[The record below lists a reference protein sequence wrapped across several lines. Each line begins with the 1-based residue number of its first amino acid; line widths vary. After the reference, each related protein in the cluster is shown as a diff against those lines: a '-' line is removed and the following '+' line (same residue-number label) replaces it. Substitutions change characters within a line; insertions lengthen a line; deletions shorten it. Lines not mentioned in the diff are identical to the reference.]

1 MVTHAV
7 FGCGAGS
14 YLVSFLLRLGREVA
28 GFFRSE
34 M

>member
-14 YLVSFLLRLGREVA
+14 FLLRLGWEVA

>member
-1 MVTHAV
+1 MVIHAV
-7 FGCGAGS
+7 FGCGAGA
-14 YLVSFLLRLGREVA
+14 YLVYFLLRLSWEVA